1 MILFHVP
8 LLTEKFRVDREE
20 STPHRH
26 MFGMWRFL
34 IKLVTVPGTC
44 PCSNVYV
51 FVLGSRGGRAK
62 RANQASG
69 HSEGD
74 MAEEALNA
82 EKEALDSYFQGEDAD
97 IRVRAGVDAPK

>member
-51 FVLGSRGGRAK
+51 FVFG
-62 RANQASG
+62 
-69 HSEGD
+69 SEGG
-74 MAEEALNA
+74 AQREPIKQVGIL
-82 EKEALDSYFQGEDAD
+82 
-97 IRVRAGVDAPK
+97 RATWQRRR

>member
-1 MILFHVP
+1 
-8 LLTEKFRVDREE
+8 
-20 STPHRH
+20 
-26 MFGMWRFL
+26 MWRFL
-34 IKLVTVPGTC
+34 IKLVTVPGPC

-51 FVLGSRGGRAK
+51 LSSLEGASRARKGVTRAS
-62 RANQASG
+62 QASG